1 MNPVSKISVVGLGY
15 IGLPTAAVFADRG
28 VEVVGVDVNARAVDS
43 INAGKPHIVEPNL
56 AALLRRVV
64 EAGKLRATVT
74 VEPADAFIIAVPTP
88 FQDIEGHHWPDV
100 SYIETAARAV
110 AKVLKPG
117 DLVIL
122 ESTSPVG
129 TTERMCGW
137 MAEERPDLT
146 FPTQRGDLSDIR
158 VAHCPER
165 VLPGRILDEV
175 VNNARVIGG
184 ITRRCAQAALG
195 LYKII
200 CEGECRPTNAR
211 TAELAKLTEN
221 AYRDVNIAF
230 ANELSVI
237 CDRLKINVWELIGL
251 ANLHPRVNI
260 LRPGPGV
267 GGHCIAVDPWFI
279 VDSAP
284 EESRLIRTAREVND
298 HKPDF
303 VCAKVREKA
312 RHLVE
317 PVIACLGLSYKKDVD
332 DLRESPAVHI
342 VQALA
347 RDPSLT
353 HDKGGRI
360 LVVEPHITRLP
371 PELDGLGLELT
382 GFDDAF
388 ERANMV
394 VLLVDHMSFLQVDR
408 DLLKDKFIIDTVG
421 VW

>member
-1 MNPVSKISVVGLGY
+1 MKSVSKVSVIGLGY

-28 VEVVGVDVNARAVDS
+28 VEVTGIDVNPSVVDS
-43 INAGKPHIVEPNL
+43 INAGEPHIVEPNL
-56 AALLRRVV
+56 GALLRRVV
-64 EAGKLRATVT
+64 EAGKLRASTEVA
-74 VEPADAFIIAVPTP
+74 PADAFIIAVPTP
-88 FQDIEGHHWPDV
+88 FQEVEGHHWPDLTYV
-100 SYIETAARAV
+100 EKAARAV
-110 AKVLKPG
+110 AKVLKKD

-129 TTERMCGW
+129 TTERMCTW
-137 MAEERPDLT
+137 MAEERPDLS
-146 FPTQRGDLSDIR
+146 FPTQKGEMSDIR

-165 VLPGRILDEV
+165 VLPGKILDEV

-184 ITRRCAQAALG
+184 ITRKCAQQALQ

-200 CEGECRPTNAR
+200 CEGECRPTTAR

-237 CDRLKINVWELIGL
+237 CDRLKINVWELIKL

-284 EESRLIRTAREVND
+284 DETRLIQAARKVND
-298 HKPDF
+298 DKPDF
-303 VCAKVREKA
+303 VCAKVAERA
-312 RHLVE
+312 RLLKE

-342 VQALA
+342 VECLA
-347 RDPSLT
+347 KENVGKL
-353 HDKGGRI
+353 
-360 LVVEPHITRLP
+360 LVVEPHISKLP
-371 PELDGLGLELT
+371 SELAELGLELT
-382 GFDDAF
+382 DFDAAL
-388 ERANMV
+388 EQANLV
-394 VLLVDHMSFLQVDR
+394 VLLVDHMSFTYVDR
-408 DLLKDKFIIDTVG
+408 DLLKDKFVIDTVG

>member
-1 MNPVSKISVVGLGY
+1 MKPVSKVSVVGLGY

-28 VEVVGVDVNARAVDS
+28 VEVVGVDVNERVVAR
-43 INAGKPHIVEPNL
+43 INAGEPHFVEPNL
-56 AALLRRVV
+56 AALVRRVV
-64 EAGKLRATVT
+64 EAGKLRATLT
-74 VEPADAFIIAVPTP
+74 PEPSDVFIIAVPTP
-88 FQDIEGHHWPDV
+88 FQEMEGQHWPDV
-100 SYIETAARAV
+100 SYIERAARAI
-110 AKVLKPG
+110 APVLKPG

-137 MAEERPDLT
+137 LAEERPDLSM
-146 FPTQRGDLSDIR
+146 PTQKGELSDLR

-184 ITRRCAQAALG
+184 ITRKCAQQALSV
-195 LYKII
+195 YKII
-200 CEGECRPTNAR
+200 CEGECRPTSAR

-237 CDRLKINVWELIGL
+237 CDRLRINVWELIRL

-284 EESRLIRTAREVND
+284 DDARLIRMARQVND
-298 HKPDF
+298 AKPAH
-303 VCAKVREKA
+303 VCQKVRDRA

-342 VQALA
+342 VRTLA
-347 RDPSLT
+347 AE
-353 HDKGGRI
+353 KVGRM
-360 LVVEPHITRLP
+360 LVVEPHIARLP
-371 PELDGLGLELT
+371 AELEGLGLELSD
-382 GFDDAF
+382 FDAAL
-388 ERANMV
+388 EAANLV
-394 VLLVDHMSFLQVDR
+394 VLLVDHMGFTTVDR
-408 DLLKDKFIIDTVG
+408 DLLKDKFVIDTVG